1 MRGTLITA
9 LAGGVGGARFLRGLS
24 QRTDPGRLAII
35 GNTGDD
41 EEFFGL
47 HVAPDLDTVLYTLT
61 GRADPDRG
69 WGLAGE
75 TFECLRV
82 LGRMGEPTWFQLGD
96 RDLATHL
103 WRTERLRAGWPLSRV
118 THVLGRRHRLR
129 ATLLPMTD
137 DRVRTFVHTE
147 LGRLPFQTYLVRH
160 RGRGHVRRI
169 EVAGAARARPAPGVL
184 AALARSRAIVIAP
197 SNPLVSVGPILAIPA
212 IRRAIHRRQAPA
224 AAVCPLVGGRPIR
237 GPLHRMLRGLG
248 LEVSPRG
255 VARLYAGLIDL
266 FVLDTAD
273 ARWAPAVHALGM
285 RVLVTDTVMRSPAH
299 AARLAG
305 AVLRT
310 LGLPPA

>member
-1 MRGTLITA
+1 
-9 LAGGVGGARFLRGLS
+9 GARFLRGLS

-41 EEFFGL
+41 EELFGL

-75 TFECLRV
+75 PVESLRL
-82 LGRMGEPTWFQLGD
+82 LGALAGPGRLQLAD
-96 RDLATHL
+96 PDLATRR
-103 WRTERLRAGWPLSRV
+103 WRPERWRAGWPLSRV

-169 EVAGAARARPAPGVL
+169 EVAG
-184 AALARSRAIVIAP
+184 
-197 SNPLVSVGPILAIPA
+197 
-212 IRRAIHRRQAPA
+212 
-224 AAVCPLVGGRPIR
+224 
-237 GPLHRMLRGLG
+237 
-248 LEVSPRG
+248 
-255 VARLYAGLIDL
+255 
-266 FVLDTAD
+266 
-273 ARWAPAVHALGM
+273 
-285 RVLVTDTVMRSPAH
+285 
-299 AARLAG
+299 
-305 AVLRT
+305 
-310 LGLPPA
+310 